1 MRRQNLDVIAFLCD
15 TLMLM
20 AEPRVIKRYA
30 NRKLYDTQ
38 RSRYVTLEQIRDMI
52 KAGEEVQIV
61 DNTTKEDLTAV
72 TLAQI
77 IFEEEK
83 RQKSFIPLGA
93 MRQLIQS
100 GGASLQELAQQAQ
113 ARVLS
118 VFRHPRE
125 PGREREDGDES
136 GLGPE
141 IEAARLAE
149 AFGADLAAASA
160 GSMQPGSPANAALGG
175 DEGRRPESTHRVRDL
190 FDRSQQTLEEW
201 QRRVDERVRHIVDSL
216 SPFATLEKEVAQL
229 SLRVEALEKQLGQR
243 PSSGAAAAA
252 TTDDPAAVS

>member
-83 RQKSFIPLGA
+83 RTSFLPLTA
-93 MRQLIQS
+93 LQNIIQS
-100 GGASLQELAQQAQ
+100 GGQSIQTFATTAGDKVRGIFRRKDGTEGEAETEAPAADTTDTKPVEGEHPTKLREL
-113 ARVLS
+113 L
-118 VFRHPRE
+118 
-125 PGREREDGDES
+125 
-136 GLGPE
+136 
-141 IEAARLAE
+141 
-149 AFGADLAAASA
+149 
-160 GSMQPGSPANAALGG
+160 
-175 DEGRRPESTHRVRDL
+175 
-190 FDRSQQTLEEW
+190 DRSQATFEEW
-201 QRRVDERVRHIVDSL
+201 QKKVDERIRHAVESVQPW
-216 SPFATLEKEVAQL
+216 SALEKE
-229 SLRVEALEKQLGQR
+229 LRNLTQRLGELEKKLDER
-243 PSSGAAAAA
+243 
-252 TTDDPAAVS
+252 D

>member
-1 MRRQNLDVIAFLCD
+1 MPHAPGD
-15 TLMLM
+15 
-20 AEPRVIKRYA
+20 PRVIKRYS
-30 NRKLYDTQ
+30 NRKLYDT
-38 RSRYVTLEQIRDMI
+38 RSSQYVTLEQIAEMI
-52 KAGEEVQIV
+52 RQGEEVRV
-61 DNTTKEDLTAV
+61 LDNSSKEDLTSV

-125 PGREREDGDES
+125 PGREREEGDEA
-136 GLGPE
+136 GLSPE
-141 IEAARLAE
+141 AEAARLAE
-149 AFGADLAAASA
+149 AFGADLAAASVA
-160 GSMQPGSPANAALGG
+160 SIQPGSGLNPVPGSEDA
-175 DEGRRPESTHRVRDL
+175 RRPESTHRVRDL

-229 SLRVEALEKQLGQR
+229 SLRVEALEKQLGQH
-243 PSSGAAAAA
+243 AA
-252 TTDDPAAVS
+252 TAAPTDDSSTLS

>member
-1 MRRQNLDVIAFLCD
+1 MPHAPGD
-15 TLMLM
+15 
-20 AEPRVIKRYA
+20 PRVIKRYS
-30 NRKLYDTQ
+30 NRKLYDT
-38 RSRYVTLEQIRDMI
+38 RSSQYVTLEQIAEMI
-52 KAGEEVQIV
+52 RQGEEVRV
-61 DNTTKEDLTAV
+61 LDNSSKEDLTSV

-118 VFRHPRE
+118 VFRPPRE
-125 PGREREDGDES
+125 GGREREDGDEGS
-136 GLGPE
+136 FAQDAD
-141 IEAARLAE
+141 AARAADLAR
-149 AFGADLAAASA
+149 ADLAAASESLN
-160 GSMQPGSPANAALGG
+160 GPGASLGAAAAT
-175 DEGRRPESTHRVRDL
+175 DEGRRAESTHRVREL

-216 SPFATLEKEVAQL
+216 SPFAGLEKEVAQL
-229 SLRVEALEKQLGQR
+229 SLRVEALEKQLGKQ
-243 PSSGAAAAA
+243 PSPAGSPAASPTASS
-252 TTDDPAAVS
+252 DDPPTAN

>member
-1 MRRQNLDVIAFLCD
+1 MPHAPGD
-15 TLMLM
+15 
-20 AEPRVIKRYA
+20 PRVIKRYS
-30 NRKLYDTQ
+30 NRKLYDT
-38 RSRYVTLEQIRDMI
+38 RSSQYVTLEQIAEMI
-52 KAGEEVQIV
+52 RQGEEVRV
-61 DNTTKEDLTAV
+61 LDNSSKEDLTSV

-118 VFRHPRE
+118 VFR
-125 PGREREDGDES
+125 PGREREEGEDGS
-136 GLGPE
+136 LSPE
-141 IEAARLAE
+141 VAM
-149 AFGADLAAASA
+149 ADVAQALAAEQA
-160 GSMQPGSPANAALGG
+160 AALGASPATG
-175 DEGRRPESTHRVRDL
+175 GISPSPGLDDGRRPESSHRVREL

-216 SPFATLEKEVAQL
+216 SPFASLEKEVAQL
-229 SLRVEALEKQLGQR
+229 SLRVEALEKQLR
-243 PSSGAAAAA
+243 PSSEPPPSPDKPAAA
-252 TTDDPAAVS
+252 S

>member
-1 MRRQNLDVIAFLCD
+1 MGQAS
-15 TLMLM
+15 T
-20 AEPRVIKRYA
+20 EPRIIKRYS
-30 NRKLYDTQ
+30 NRKLYDTRGSQ
-38 RSRYVTLEQIRDMI
+38 YVTLEQIAEMI
-52 KAGEEVQIV
+52 RQGEEVRV
-61 DNTTKEDLTAV
+61 LDNSSKDDLTSV

-118 VFRHPRE
+118 VFRPPSRE
-125 PGREREDGDES
+125 FTKDREDAAGAWDVSEDLLQS
-136 GLGPE
+136 RGPDAALPS
-141 IEAARLAE
+141 EAASL
-149 AFGADLAAASA
+149 DAAAVTGAAADDPRRAESA
-160 GSMQPGSPANAALGG
+160 
-175 DEGRRPESTHRVRDL
+175 HRVREL

-216 SPFATLEKEVAQL
+216 SPFAALEKEVAQL
-229 SLRVEALEKQLGQR
+229 SLRVAALEKSLQR
-243 PSSGAAAAA
+243 VAGADAS
-252 TTDDPAAVS
+252 TPAAEDPSKVS

>member
-1 MRRQNLDVIAFLCD
+1 
-15 TLMLM
+15 M
-20 AEPRVIKRYA
+20 AQALGEPRVIKRYS
-30 NRKLYDTQ
+30 NRKLYDTRGSQ
-38 RSRYVTLEQIRDMI
+38 YVTLEQIAEMI
-52 KAGEEVQIV
+52 RQGEEVRV
-61 DNTTKEDLTAV
+61 LDNSSKEDLTSV

-118 VFRHPRE
+118 VFRPPTR
-125 PGREREDGDES
+125 D
-136 GLGPE
+136 
-141 IEAARLAE
+141 AARDR
-149 AFGADLAAASA
+149 ADALAAWDAHEGSGFPRIPDEPPAVVEPSLDMASA
-160 GSMQPGSPANAALGG
+160 SADDS
-175 DEGRRPESTHRVRDL
+175 RRPESAHRVREL

-216 SPFATLEKEVAQL
+216 SPFAALEKEVMQL
-229 SLRVEALEKQLGQR
+229 SQRVSALEKQLQAPTAA
-243 PSSGAAAAA
+243 PSTSA
-252 TTDDPAAVS
+252 TTDEANR